1 MATGIKEMRDKLM
14 MLLRDFGSLIIKS
27 FKETEA
33 DAIDLNVSQMREHG
47 IKSDGSDIGEYSP
60 YTKQL
65 RDLEGKQTEFMD
77 LHDTGD
83 FHSGMRFKTIT
94 KEYALIE
101 STDSKDS
108 MLSER
113 YGDEIKGLTDENM
126 DEYKLQFVN
135 ELLQLMK
142 KRL

>member
-14 MLLRDFGSLIIKS
+14 MLLRDFGSLIVKS
-27 FKETEA
+27 FKESEP
-33 DAIDLNVSQMREHG
+33 DMQDMNVGQMNKG
-47 IKSDGSDIGEYSP
+47 IKSDGSLIGEYSR
-60 YTKQL
+60 YSAKSGHIT
-65 RDLEGKQTEFMD
+65 

-83 FHSGMRFKTIT
+83 FHDGIKFKTIT
-94 KEYALIE
+94 SEYALIE
-101 STDSKDS
+101 STDSKDA
-108 MLSER
+108 MLSEE